1 MQLRISA
8 AFLGSLALAMPA
20 VAHHSYSMFDSS
32 KEVVLTGTVV
42 EWQWTN
48 PHMAIV
54 LAAPDASGKIANYVL
69 EGSSPAVLRERGWS
83 RSIAKAGDKLVV
95 RMFPLRDGSLGG
107 QINSIVVNDSKT
119 YGMTVVKP

>member
-1 MQLRISA
+1 MHIRTIALL
-8 AFLGSLALAMPA
+8 LGSLASAVPA

-32 KEVVLTGTVV
+32 REVTVTGTVV

-54 LAAPDASGKIANYVL
+54 LAAPDPSGKMANYVF
-69 EGSSPAVLRERGWS
+69 EGSSPAVLRERGWN
-83 RSIAKAGDKLVV
+83 RSIAKRGDKLVV

-107 QINSIVVNDSKT
+107 QINSIVVNDGKT
-119 YGMTVVKP
+119 YGMTVVK